1 MSQFGSQLHS
11 SSSRKLS
18 GSGKK
23 RNKNKDKK
31 RHEMGGYFSATKL
44 GAENSYKKVRGRG
57 GVFKEK
63 LKYAAT
69 VNLLTKS
76 GYKKTNI
83 KAVVESKDNR
93 NFARL
98 NVITKGSVIDTDL
111 GKAVVTSRPGSG
123 AVINARLIE

>member
-1 MSQFGSQLHS
+1 
-11 SSSRKLS
+11 
-18 GSGKK
+18 
-23 RNKNKDKK
+23 
-31 RHEMGGYFSATKL
+31 MGGYFSATKL
-44 GAENSYKKVRGRG
+44 GAENSHKKVRGRG
-57 GVFKEK
+57 GSLKDK

-76 GYKKTNI
+76 GYKKTKI

-111 GKAVVTSRPGSG
+111 GKAVVTSRPGSS